1 MPSHFVSK
9 KIPSRLKY
17 ADTGR
22 RSDVPDNARTCAHTP
37 RHTQTQT
44 DGHTHMHHCL
54 LGQYKL
60 IQCQSTPIETCK
72 HVCDNDHKRILGV
85 VLLAHAQ
92 RRNKKKK
99 RVHGRYLVS

>member
-44 DGHTHMHHCL
+44 DGHTH
-54 LGQYKL
+54 
-60 IQCQSTPIETCK
+60 TA
-72 HVCDNDHKRILGV
+72 N
-85 VLLAHAQ
+85 
-92 RRNKKKK
+92 RNTT
-99 RVHGRYLVS
+99 LVTLPVG